1 MKLFQSTRQYSKMTH
16 RKGSNSS
23 ASGASTTI
31 SIRRGQY
38 SGWIFKQGSLV
49 RSWKKRYMVL
59 KGRQLSYYDTDNILS
74 LKVKEKGSFQ
84 VITVEL
90 SNEIKNGLL
99 VHGRGGRILK
109 LYTETTEEASGWY
122 NAIIEATV
130 ISVETAVAIAAGR
143 TSRAGSLGSNET
155 ALSVDGCTRDSQMAH
170 KICLDSNDV
179 TELLDQ
185 SDLQNNDEIEIDH
198 TGWLWK
204 EGCRFKSWKKRYF
217 VLRGNSLA
225 YFASEDTGGASAKG
239 FGRVCAVEVNGQRNN
254 CLDIRFESGRLLRI
268 VVDTQDEMEEW
279 LCKLSDAAHVSNI
292 ERRRDSLFGGVC
304 PVSRA
309 SVPYLKS
316 TMSPPPTLAH
326 RSYDGMKDKS
336 FGAVRDS
343 VPHRLSL
350 AYLPSKESLPLKTEA
365 LRLGSKS
372 MSSSVSEFDNDD
384 DSDGDWI

>member
-1 MKLFQSTRQYSKMTH
+1 MTH

-23 ASGASTTI
+23 ASGASTTT

-122 NAIIEATV
+122 NAIMEATV
-130 ISVETAVAIAAGR
+130 ISVETAAAIVAGR
-143 TSRAGSLGSNET
+143 TSRAGSVGSNET
-155 ALSVDGCTRDSQMAH
+155 ASSIDGNTGDSLNAH
-170 KICLDSNDV
+170 KICPDLDEE
-179 TELLDQ
+179 TELLHQ
-185 SDLQNNDEIEIDH
+185 SNNDEIEIDH

-225 YFASEDTGGASAKG
+225 YFASEDTGASAKG

-254 CLDIRFESGRLLRI
+254 CLDVRFESGRLLRI

-279 LCKLSDAAHVSNI
+279 LCKLSDAAHVSNM
-292 ERRRDSLFGGVC
+292 ERRRDSLFGGLC
-304 PVSRA
+304 PISRA
-309 SVPYLKS
+309 SVPYVKS
-316 TMSPPPTLAH
+316 IMSPPPTLAH
-326 RSYDGMKDKS
+326 SSYNAMRDKS
-336 FGAVRDS
+336 FGAVRDTA
-343 VPHRLSL
+343 PHRRSI
-350 AYLPSKESLPLKTEA
+350 AYLPSNNPSA
-365 LRLGSKS
+365 LRTENLKLGSKS
-372 MSSSVSEFDNDD
+372 MNSSVSEFDSDD